1 MSRSRVIGLD
11 LSLVRTGIA
20 SYGWTDAI
28 VPGKNL
34 TGVERIADIGNQIVA
49 HLGAAE
55 LVDLVV
61 VEGPSYGSQ
70 AGQQGHHERA
80 GLWWHVAYQL
90 WRRDLDVAIVPPASL
105 KQYATGRGNATKD
118 EVLASACRQFP
129 SYGVRRND
137 EADALWLCAMGL
149 DRLGQPLQQ
158 QACTTVLRSKQI
170 KAIGAVAWPDLEGVP
185 A

>member
-11 LSLVRTGIA
+11 LSLTATGIA
-20 SYGWTDAI
+20 AYGWTDTITPAR
-28 VPGKNL
+28 KL
-34 TGVERIADIGNQIVA
+34 SGVERIADIANQIGA

-90 WRRDLDVAIVPPASL
+90 WRRDIDI
-105 KQYATGRGNATKD
+105 
-118 EVLASACRQFP
+118 
-129 SYGVRRND
+129 
-137 EADALWLCAMGL
+137 
-149 DRLGQPLQQ
+149 
-158 QACTTVLRSKQI
+158 
-170 KAIGAVAWPDLEGVP
+170 AVAPRRR
-185 A
+185 